1 MNHQTFER
9 ILRFRDM
16 PGSMR
21 DGVLVTPLTPRCSFT
36 CGGGICGSSRLFD
49 GRLVAPSQAL
59 VAPSLD
65 TSVRPRRGIRLSSIY
80 HPAENHKFALRKGR
94 GEAAE
99 RTSPN
104 ALKEPRDTVSITGD
118 THFLSLRY
126 ARRPA
131 EFKHITKRRKRN

>member
-1 MNHQTFER
+1 
-9 ILRFRDM
+9 
-16 PGSMR
+16 MR

-80 HPAENHKFALRKGR
+80 HPAENHKFALRKER

-99 RTSPN
+99 RTSPD
-104 ALKEPRDTVSITGD
+104 ALRSRGTPS
-118 THFLSLRY
+118 
-126 ARRPA
+126 P
-131 EFKHITKRRKRN
+131 

>member
-1 MNHQTFER
+1 
-9 ILRFRDM
+9 M

-80 HPAENHKFALRKGR
+80 HPAENHKFALRKER

-99 RTSPN
+99 TMRAIRQEEKLLAVTPNEAQIVPHDAPSPQYV
-104 ALKEPRDTVSITGD
+104 AVT
-118 THFLSLRY
+118 
-126 ARRPA
+126 RPIIVESA
-131 EFKHITKRRKRN
+131 PAGAY

>member
-1 MNHQTFER
+1 
-9 ILRFRDM
+9 
-16 PGSMR
+16 MR

-80 HPAENHKFALRKGR
+80 HPAENHKFALRKER

-104 ALKEPRDTVSITGD
+104 ALRSRGTPS
-118 THFLSLRY
+118 LSPETL
-126 ARRPA
+126 
-131 EFKHITKRRKRN
+131 IS

>member
-1 MNHQTFER
+1 
-9 ILRFRDM
+9 
-16 PGSMR
+16 MR

-36 CGGGICGSSRLFD
+36 RGGGICGSSRLFD

-99 RTSPN
+99 RT
-104 ALKEPRDTVSITGD
+104 
-118 THFLSLRY
+118 
-126 ARRPA
+126 RPA
-131 EFKHITKRRKRN
+131 PSGKGHRLYNWRHSFLESPLRKKTR